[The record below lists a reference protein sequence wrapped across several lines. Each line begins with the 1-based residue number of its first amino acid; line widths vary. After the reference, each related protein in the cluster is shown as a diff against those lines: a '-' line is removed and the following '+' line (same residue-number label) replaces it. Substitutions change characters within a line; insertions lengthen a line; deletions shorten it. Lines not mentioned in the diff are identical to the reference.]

1 MLALLLR
8 GRIGR
13 TFCELRAQTRPA
25 GSDLCFESLV
35 ALELAAS
42 SCAGR
47 AGKWRESTWQVV
59 RMPIEFRARRD
70 FESSLRMAAAA
81 SPLHARGV

>member
-59 RMPIEFRARRD
+59 RMPSEFERA
-70 FESSLRMAAAA
+70 A
-81 SPLHARGV
+81 PT